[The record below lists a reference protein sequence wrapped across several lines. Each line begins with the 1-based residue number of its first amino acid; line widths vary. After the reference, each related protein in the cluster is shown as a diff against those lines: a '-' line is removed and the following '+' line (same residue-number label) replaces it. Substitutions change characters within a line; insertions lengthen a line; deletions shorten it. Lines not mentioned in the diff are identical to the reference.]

1 MWFPFPTSTLIT
13 SGKRKQLNNYF
24 CFPNAMQVVSREV
37 MPILDVISE
46 MSRIGI
52 PIFDVNVGHFEE

>member
-1 MWFPFPTSTLIT
+1 
-13 SGKRKQLNNYF
+13 
-24 CFPNAMQVVSREV
+24 MQAVSEEV

-52 PIFDVNVGHFEE
+52 PISDVNVGHFEEYGVSRRF